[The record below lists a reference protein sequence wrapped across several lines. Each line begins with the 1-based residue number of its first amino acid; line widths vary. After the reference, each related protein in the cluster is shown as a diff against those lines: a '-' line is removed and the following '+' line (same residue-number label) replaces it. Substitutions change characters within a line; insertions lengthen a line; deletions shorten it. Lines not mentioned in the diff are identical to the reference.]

1 MASIPTITEIKEQIL
16 SDIETATG
24 KTAPLLPISV
34 WSIMATALAGAL
46 YLVYKF
52 IDWTRK
58 QIFVNTADYEGLILI
73 GQEYGLFPNVS
84 QEWRGTASIT
94 GTNGTNIPIGKI
106 YTRGN
111 FAYQVTVLATISSG
125 SATLILEAL
134 TSGVGS
140 NLIASDILTESNPT
154 VGLSSTITIVSIT
167 QSGRDE
173 ESIENFRNRISL
185 RQKFPPQ
192 GGSVNDYVQW
202 TLEVSGIAEAFPFLS
217 SPGIIFVYPLLETDN
232 PTTRIPDNSKL
243 TEVENA
249 LNANPLRPLNANI
262 NTAAF
267 SEITI
272 NVAVS
277 NLQVD
282 TPALRATIQSEITD
296 YFYSRRP
303 LLFPNDPEPKNN
315 ISVSECVTLA
325 TLAGAKS
332 LGIVL
337 TSAGKTFPYTL
348 DDSELSKPGT
358 FTWS

>member
-1 MASIPTITEIKEQIL
+1 MASIPTITEIKEQII
-16 SDIETATG
+16 SDIETSTG
-24 KTAPLLPISV
+24 KTSPLLPISV
-34 WSIMATALAGAL
+34 WNIMATALAGAL
-46 YLVYKF
+46 YLIYKF

-125 SATLILEAL
+125 SATLILESL

-167 QSGRDE
+167 QSGSDE

-192 GGSVNDYVQW
+192 GGSVNDYIIW
-202 TLEVSGIAEAFPFLS
+202 TLEVPGIAEAYPFLS
-217 SPGIIFVYPLLETDN
+217 SPGIIFVYPLLETTN
-232 PTTRIPDNSKL
+232 PATRIPDNSKL
-243 TEVENA
+243 TEVENS

-267 SEITI
+267 TEITI

-296 YFYSRRP
+296 YFFSRRP

-315 ISVSECVTLA
+315 ISVSECITLA